1 MEAAIEYAK
10 EMQGIWGDDQE
21 QIEFHMESEGFLPAE
36 IILALDAIGIYQ
48 PIFVREIA
56 LPA

>member
-1 MEAAIEYAK
+1 MDAAIEYAK

-21 QIEFHMESEGFLPAE
+21 QIELHMESEGFLPDE
-36 IILALDAIGIYQ
+36 IMFALDALNIYQ
-48 PIFVREIA
+48 PVFVREIA